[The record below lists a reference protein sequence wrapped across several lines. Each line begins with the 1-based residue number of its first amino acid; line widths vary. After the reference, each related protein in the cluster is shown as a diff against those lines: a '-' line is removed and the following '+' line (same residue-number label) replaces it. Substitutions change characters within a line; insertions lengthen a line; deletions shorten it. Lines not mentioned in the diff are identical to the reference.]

1 MSTSSERKRGRS
13 ARRGS
18 RRDGAG
24 SRGDAG
30 GAWTAAWGPPKGGA
44 DTPFTNRLPPYDI
57 LSQDQ
62 LESVHVASV
71 KILCEIGI
79 CVRGDPHALELWKTA
94 GAEVRDD
101 IVRIPQDLIERLL
114 ALAPEEFTQHA
125 RNPARNV
132 TFGKDKIVFSPIFA
146 SPFVRDL
153 NNERR
158 QATLSDLH
166 DLLRLTHMSACLN
179 HGGAQICEP
188 MDVPGP
194 KRHLEM
200 VRGHLTYSEKPFMG
214 DARAEWRARDSFEMC
229 EIVFGKDFARRNVVL
244 LGLVTASS
252 PRLWD
257 EDMLRTLRYYAE
269 MGQSLLITP
278 FIMQGANTPVTIA
291 GALAQANAE
300 AMFGMAYAQ
309 LVRPGTPVI
318 YGCSLATVSMKSGAP
333 LYGTSEIARLT
344 LAMGQLA
351 RRYKVPYRIGGVRN
365 GSMESDASTGA
376 QNAMTM
382 MPALLA
388 QANFI
393 LHSVGWLENSMSV
406 SFAQFI
412 MDLDQLA
419 LLQELVKGIAIDDE
433 TLALEAIAT
442 ARPAGDYFAN
452 PHTIKHYRST
462 FIEPMMPTWG
472 TFDAYQAA
480 GSPSL
485 VSSALD
491 WARRALDAYEQ
502 PQLDAAVKEELDAF
516 VERRMAELPDIE
528 T

>member
-1 MSTSSERKRGRS
+1 M
-13 ARRGS
+13 
-18 RRDGAG
+18 DGAWQ
-24 SRGDAG
+24 D
-30 GAWTAAWGPPKGGA
+30 AWGAPKGGV
-44 DTPFTNRLPPYDI
+44 DRPFKNRLPAYDI
-57 LSQDQ
+57 LSTDE
-62 LESVHVASV
+62 LESIHLASV
-71 KILCEIGI
+71 KILQEIGI
-79 CVRGDPHALELWKTA
+79 CVRGDPHGLELWNAA
-94 GAEVRDD
+94 GADVRGD
-101 IVRIPQDLIERLL
+101 IVRIPRDLIERLL
-114 ALAPEEFTQHA
+114 SLAPEEFTQHA
-125 RNPARNV
+125 RNPARSV
-132 TFGKDKIVFSPIFA
+132 TFGADNVVFSPIFA

-153 NNERR
+153 ENKRR

-166 DLLRLTHMSACLN
+166 NLLKLTQMSSCLN
-179 HGGAQICEP
+179 YGGAQICEP

-200 VRGHLTYSEKPFMG
+200 VRGHLTNSEKPFMG
-214 DARAEWRARDSFEMC
+214 DARADWRAKDSFEMC
-229 EIVFGKDFARRNVVL
+229 EIVFGKEFARQNVVL

-257 EDMLRTLRYYAE
+257 EDMLKTLRYYAE

-365 GSMESDASTGA
+365 GSMESDVSTGA

-388 QANFI
+388 KANFI

-419 LLQELVKGIAIDDE
+419 LLQEFVKGIDINEE
-433 TLALEAIAT
+433 TLALEAIAS
-442 ARPAGDYFAN
+442 AQPAGDYFAN

-462 FIEPMMPTWG
+462 FIEPMMPAWG
-472 TFDAYQAA
+472 TFDAFEAA
-480 GSPSL
+480 GSPSMI
-485 VSSALD
+485 SSALG
-491 WARRALDAYEQ
+491 WAKRALDAYE
-502 PQLDAAVKEELDAF
+502 PPPLDAAVKEELDAF

>member
-1 MSTSSERKRGRS
+1 MDR
-13 ARRGS
+13 
-18 RRDGAG
+18 
-24 SRGDAG
+24 
-30 GAWTAAWGPPKGGA
+30 
-44 DTPFTNRLPPYDI
+44 PFKNRLKPYDI
-57 LSQDQ
+57 LSQDE
-62 LESVHVASV
+62 LENVHLASV
-71 KILCEIGI
+71 RILQEFGI
-79 CVRGDPHALELWKTA
+79 CVRGDPYALDLWKAA
-94 GAEVRDD
+94 GAYVQGDM
-101 IVRIPQDLIERLL
+101 VRIPQDLIEDLL
-114 ALAPEEFTQHA
+114 SLAPEQFIQHA
-125 RNPARNV
+125 RNPDRSV
-132 TFGKDKIVFSPIFA
+132 TFGKDSIVFSPIFA

-153 NNERR
+153 ENKRR
-158 QATLSDLH
+158 PATLTDLH
-166 DLLRLTHMSACLN
+166 DLLKLTHMSACLN
-179 HGGAQICEP
+179 YGGAQICEP
-188 MDVPGP
+188 MDVPAP

-200 VRGHLTYSEKPFMG
+200 VRGHLTYSEKPFLG
-214 DARAEWRARDSFEMC
+214 DARADWRAKDSFEMC
-229 EIVFGKDFARRNVVL
+229 EIVFGKEFARSNVVL

-257 EDMLRTLRYYAE
+257 EDMLKTLRYYAE

-309 LVRPGTPVI
+309 LVRPGTPVV

-351 RRYKVPYRIGGVRN
+351 RRYKVPYRIGGSRN
-365 GSMESDASTGA
+365 GGMESDSSTGA

-419 LLQELVKGIAIDDE
+419 LLQEFMKGIEISDE
-433 TLALEAIAT
+433 ALALEAIAMSK
-442 ARPAGDYFAN
+442 PAGDYFAN

-462 FIEPMMPTWG
+462 FFEPMMPAWG
-472 TFDAYQAA
+472 TFDAYEAA

-485 VSSALD
+485 VSSALG

-502 PQLDAAVKEELDAF
+502 PPLDEGIREELDAF
-516 VERRMAELPDIE
+516 VKRRMTELPDIE

>member
-1 MSTSSERKRGRS
+1 MDTDTERKRGRVN
-13 ARRGS
+13 RRSS
-18 RRDGAG
+18 RRNASGL
-24 SRGDAG
+24 SETNDA
-30 GAWTAAWGPPKGGA
+30 WDVAWGTPKGTA
-44 DTPFTNRLPPYDI
+44 ERPFKNRLNPYDVLSADELETVHLASIRI
-57 LSQDQ
+57 L
-62 LESVHVASV
+62 E
-71 KILCEIGI
+71 EFGI
-79 CVRGDPHALELWKTA
+79 CVRGDPYAIELWKKA
-94 GAEVRDD
+94 GAEVNGNM
-101 IVRIPQDLIERLL
+101 VHVPKQLVEQLL
-114 ALAPEEFTQHA
+114 SLAPEEFTQHA

-132 TFGKDKIVFSPIFA
+132 TFGNDNIVFSPIFA

-153 NNERR
+153 ENKRR
-158 QATLSDLH
+158 QATLADLH
-166 DLLRLTHMSACLN
+166 DLTKLTHMSACLN
-179 HGGAQICEP
+179 YGGAQICEP
-188 MDVPGP
+188 MDVPAP

-200 VRGHLTYSEKPFMG
+200 VRSHLTYSEKPFLG
-214 DARAEWRARDSFEMC
+214 DARADWRAKDSVEMC
-229 EIVFGKDFARRNVVL
+229 EIVFGKEFVRDNVVL

-257 EDMLRTLRYYAE
+257 EDMLKTLRFYAE

-351 RRYKVPYRIGGVRN
+351 RRYRVPYRIGGSRN
-365 GSMESDASTGA
+365 GGMESDSSTGA

-388 QANFI
+388 RANFI

-406 SFAQFI
+406 SFAQFVL
-412 MDLDQLA
+412 DLDQLA
-419 LLQELVKGIAIDDE
+419 LLQEFVKGVEINDE
-433 TLALEAIAT
+433 TLALEAISMAN
-442 ARPAGDYFAN
+442 PAGDYFAN

-472 TFDAYQAA
+472 TFDAYETA

-485 VSSALD
+485 VSSALE
-491 WARRALDAYEQ
+491 WAKRALNAYEQ
-502 PQLDAAVKEELDAF
+502 PPLDIAVKEELDAF
-516 VERRMAELPDIE
+516 VDRRMAELPDIE